1 MHPMNEPTFN
11 VFLGRLTWNLE
22 LWLPIVCVARTNP
35 ESLSEENFGPSH
47 IYYCNPPPWG
57 RQASPQFRLKSCSDF
72 PVCLKVCPLYPYPT
86 LRQRTEH
93 QTYCQPILSR
103 THRKKQYWWRTAR
116 RTCYPFFSL
125 TLNATFWVSQ
135 ILRKNNWTIFASH
148 TKVLTKLYFFTT
160 LLTYIERCYEKQPRK
175 LIIIYYYIFYMNGF
189 EDIICYI
196 ALGFPLKTHRRN
208 FSGLGSKNSCTSL
221 NHCLALKLFHAM
233 NLVYS
238 HALETKQLIGILPWA
253 LYMLTLL
260 RALSDLPYTHFL
272 LTPIS
277 LLIFFFGSC

>member
-1 MHPMNEPTFN
+1 
-11 VFLGRLTWNLE
+11 
-22 LWLPIVCVARTNP
+22 
-35 ESLSEENFGPSH
+35 
-47 IYYCNPPPWG
+47 
-57 RQASPQFRLKSCSDF
+57 
-72 PVCLKVCPLYPYPT
+72 
-86 LRQRTEH
+86 
-93 QTYCQPILSR
+93 
-103 THRKKQYWWRTAR
+103 
-116 RTCYPFFSL
+116 
-125 TLNATFWVSQ
+125 
-135 ILRKNNWTIFASH
+135 
-148 TKVLTKLYFFTT
+148 
-160 LLTYIERCYEKQPRK
+160 
-175 LIIIYYYIFYMNGF
+175 MNGF